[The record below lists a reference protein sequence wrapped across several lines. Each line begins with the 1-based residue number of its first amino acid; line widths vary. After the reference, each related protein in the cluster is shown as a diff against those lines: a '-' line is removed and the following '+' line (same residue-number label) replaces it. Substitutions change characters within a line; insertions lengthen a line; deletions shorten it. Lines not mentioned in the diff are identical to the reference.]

1 LALLVE
7 MVVLELQAQLAELL
21 QHTLVAAVLEA
32 LTLVQF
38 LAMAVLAG
46 VVLV

>member
-1 LALLVE
+1 MA
-7 MVVLELQAQLAELL
+7 VLELQVQLAELL
-21 QHTLVAAVLEA
+21 QHTLVAAVLA
-32 LTLVQF
+32 VLMRVLF